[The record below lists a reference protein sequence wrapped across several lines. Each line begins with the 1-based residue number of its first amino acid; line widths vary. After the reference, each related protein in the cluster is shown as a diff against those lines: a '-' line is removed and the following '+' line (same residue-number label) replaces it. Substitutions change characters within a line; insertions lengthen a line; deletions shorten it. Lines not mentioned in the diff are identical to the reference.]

1 MGNTVTVGKNIEI
14 VFDGSPGNFD
24 IATYFP
30 GEVWLQAVKTK
41 GITSVIVRNGTS
53 TGEILSYFA
62 DSVGDGKKDTF
73 NKPKWCKP
81 YILASECTL
90 PSGAVVILEIA

>member
-1 MGNTVTVGKNIEI
+1 VGNTVTIGKDIVI

-24 IATYFP
+24 LATYFP

-41 GITSVIVRNGTS
+41 GIVSVIVRNKTS
-53 TGEILSYFA
+53 TGEILSDFA
-62 DSVGDGKKDTF
+62 DSVGEGKKDTF
-73 NKPKWCKP
+73 NKPKWCAP
-81 YILASECTL
+81 FILASECTL